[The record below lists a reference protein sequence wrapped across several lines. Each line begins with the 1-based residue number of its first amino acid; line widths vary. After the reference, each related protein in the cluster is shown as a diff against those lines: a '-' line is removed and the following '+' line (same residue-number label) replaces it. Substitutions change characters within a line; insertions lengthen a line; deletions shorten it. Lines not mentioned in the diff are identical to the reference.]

1 MATAVNSLEQT
12 STSFVDIKTY
22 NETYRVYAKQGA
34 DGKIDPKDISVTT
47 SGKEES
53 AWKKLESEGYINML
67 EQTFKL
73 YEPSTLAGF
82 QQLVTDPEE
91 QVNIVVRGTKQKFG
105 QELKKLVTE
114 VSEDGLSF
122 TFDPQ
127 PEPYDTLDLLN
138 RETRRRN
145 QNPLDKAFKNFKEGA
160 KALFPNIEGAE
171 LDAKIAEFLAKLQS

>member
-1 MATAVNSLEQT
+1 MATVATTLEPST
-12 STSFVDIKTY
+12 STVDIKTY

-47 SGKEES
+47 SGKENS
-53 AWKKLESEGYINML
+53 AWNKLESEGYVNML

-127 PEPYDTLDLLN
+127 EEPYDTLDLLN
-138 RETRRRN
+138 KETRRRS
-145 QNPLDKAFKNFKEGA
+145 QNPIE
-160 KALFPNIEGAE
+160 KALKS
-171 LDAKIAEFLAKLQS
+171 LRDVAKILFPGVEGDALEAKLVAFLAANQ